1 MLFNSFEFLIFFP
14 IVTLVYFL
22 LPGRL
27 QWIWLLAMSYFFYM
41 NWHAE
46 YALLMAACT
55 IVTYACSLVI
65 TALEEKKHKKIAMLM
80 GIVFNIGL
88 LGYFKYT
95 GFFLDVIQRTCDL
108 LSIPVT
114 TPRVSILLPVGISF
128 YIFQALSYVIDVYKG
143 RVKAE
148 RNLFKYALFVSFFPQ
163 LVAGPIERSSR
174 LLRQVTAEHR
184 FDWERARQGL
194 LIMLLGFF
202 EKVVIADRACMYVDA
217 IYGGWIDASGA
228 QIALATFVFAVQDLC
243 DFAGYSHI
251 AIGAAK
257 VLGVELMT
265 NFRQPYFA
273 HSVQNFWARWHI
285 SLSTWFRDYIYF
297 PLGAGRGGKLKQARN
312 LMIVYTVSGLWHGAA
327 LKYVAWG
334 MLNGALQV
342 VEGLLPQPKHKPRFP
357 RLDLLLHI
365 LWTDFLILI
374 TMLIFRAGSLS
385 SALGML
391 VRIPTAW
398 NAPGIESGFSAMQ
411 ALCTGVCFAILFV
424 IELIHE
430 KRRSLT
436 ELTDRL
442 PAAAR
447 GLLYL
452 LAVLAIIVFG
462 VWGPGYAAQA
472 FIYFQF

>member
-22 LPGRL
+22 LPGRI
-27 QWIWLLAMSYFFYM
+27 QWIWLLVMSYFFYM

-55 IVTYACSLVI
+55 VVTYACGRVI
-65 TALEEKKHKKIAMLM
+65 AAMPEKKHKKIAMYT

-95 GFFLDVIQRTCDL
+95 GFFLDVVQRACDL

-128 YIFQALSYVIDVYKG
+128 DIFQALSYVIDVYKG

-217 IYGGWIDASGA
+217 INGGWADASGA

-342 VEGLLPQPKHKPRFP
+342 IEGLLPQPARKPRFP
-357 RLDLLLHI
+357 KLDLLLHI
-365 LWTDFLILI
+365 LFTDFLILI
-374 TMLIFRAGSLS
+374 TMLVFRAGSLS

-398 NAPGIESGFSAMQ
+398 GAPGIESGFSAMQ
-411 ALCTGVCFAILFV
+411 ALCTGVCFLILFA

>member
-14 IVTLVYFL
+14 IVTLIYFL
-22 LPGRL
+22 LPGRS

-55 IVTYACSLVI
+55 VVTYVCGLAVA
-65 TALEEKKHKKIAMLM
+65 ALPEKKHKKLAMGA

-95 GFFLDVIQRTCDL
+95 GFFLEVIQRVCDL

-114 TPRVSILLPVGISF
+114 TPKVSILLPVGISF

-184 FDWERARQGL
+184 FDWERARRGL
-194 LIMLLGFF
+194 LIMMLGFF

-217 IYGGWIDASGA
+217 IYGGWADASGA

-257 VLGVELMT
+257 VLGVDLMT

-342 VEGLLPQPKHKPRFP
+342 VEGLLPSPKSKPRFP
-357 RLDLLLHI
+357 KLNLLLHI
-365 LWTDFLILI
+365 LFTDFLILI

-391 VRIPTAW
+391 GRIPTAW
-398 NAPGIESGFSAMQ
+398 SAPGIKSGFSAMQ
-411 ALCTGVCFAILFV
+411 ALCTGVCFVILFV

-436 ELTDRL
+436 ELTDKL
-442 PAAAR
+442 PVAAR

-452 LAVLAIIVFG
+452 LAVLAIVVFG

>member
-22 LPGRL
+22 LPAKVK
-27 QWIWLLAMSYFFYM
+27 WVWLLVMSYFFYM

-55 IVTYACSLVI
+55 LVTFIASRLIVGTENKKKRKLVLI
-65 TALEEKKHKKIAMLM
+65 G
-80 GIVFNIGL
+80 GIVFNIGML
-88 LGYFKYT
+88 AYFKYT
-95 GFFLDVIQRTCDL
+95 GFLLDVIERVCRL
-108 LSIPVT
+108 AGLPVAM
-114 TPRVSILLPVGISF
+114 PKVSILLPVGISF
-128 YIFQALSYVIDVYKG
+128 YIFQALSYMIDVYKG
-143 RVKAE
+143 RVKPE
-148 RNLFKYALFVSFFPQ
+148 KNLFKYALFVSFFPQ
-163 LVAGPIERSSR
+163 LVAGPIERSGR
-174 LLRQVTAEHR
+174 LLKQVSAPHS
-184 FDWERARQGL
+184 FDWKRCRDGL
-194 LIMLLGFF
+194 LIMMLGFF

-217 IYGGWIDASGA
+217 IYGNWIAASGA
-228 QIALATFVFAVQDLC
+228 QLALATVVFAVQDLC
-243 DFAGYSHI
+243 DFAGYSYI

-257 VLGVELMT
+257 ILGIDLMT

-297 PLGAGRGGKLKQARN
+297 PMGAGRGGVLKRSFN
-312 LMIVYTVSGLWHGAA
+312 IMTVYTISGLWHGAA

-334 MLNGALQV
+334 MLNGAIQV
-342 VEGLLPQPKHKPRFP
+342 VEGLIPPKKNKPKYP
-357 RLDLLLHI
+357 KLDLLLHI

-391 VRIPTAW
+391 WRIPTQWGAAW
-398 NAPGIESGFSAMQ
+398 IESGLSSMQ
-411 ALCTGVCFAILFV
+411 GICLLICSLVLFA

-430 KRRSLT
+430 KRKTLT
-436 ELTDRL
+436 EITDRL
-442 PAAAR
+442 PAVLR
-447 GLLYL
+447 GALYL
-452 LAVLAIIVFG
+452 AAVMAIIIFG
-462 VWGPGYAAQA
+462 VWGPGYSAQA

>member
-14 IVTLVYFL
+14 VVTLVYFL
-22 LPGRL
+22 LPAKVK
-27 QWIWLLAMSYFFYM
+27 WVWLLVMSYFFYM

-55 IVTYACSLVI
+55 LVTHACSLLI
-65 TALEEKKHKKIAMLM
+65 DRTKDKKRRKLAMWG
-80 GIVFNIGL
+80 GIIFNIGL
-88 LGYFKYT
+88 LAYFKYT
-95 GFFLDVIQRTCDL
+95 GFLLDIVQRASDML
-108 LSIPVT
+108 GLGVQ
-114 TPRVSILLPVGISF
+114 TPKVSILLPVGISF
-128 YIFQALSYVIDVYKG
+128 YVFQALSYMIDVYKG
-143 RVKAE
+143 RVKVE
-148 RNLFKYALFVSFFPQ
+148 PNLFKYALFVSFFPQ
-163 LVAGPIERSSR
+163 LVAGPIERSNR
-174 LLRQVTAEHR
+174 LQKQVAAPHS
-184 FDWERARQGL
+184 FDWERCRKGL
-194 LIMLLGFF
+194 LIMMLGFF

-217 IYGGWIDASGA
+217 VYGNWINATGA
-228 QIALATFVFAVQDLC
+228 QIALATVVFAVQDLC
-243 DFAGYSHI
+243 DFAGYSYI

-257 VLGVELMT
+257 VLGIDLMT

-342 VEGLLPQPKHKPRFP
+342 VEGLLPAPKVSKKHPK
-357 RLDLLLHI
+357 LQLLGQI

-385 SALGML
+385 SALHML
-391 VRIPTAW
+391 IKIPMQWGGVPLAT
-398 NAPGIESGFSAMQ
+398 GFSDMQ
-411 ALCTGVCFAILFV
+411 ALCTGVCFAILFA

-430 KRRSLT
+430 KRKTLT
-436 ELTDRL
+436 EMTDQL
-442 PAAAR
+442 PAVVR
-447 GLLYL
+447 GVLYL
-452 LAVLAIIVFG
+452 LAVMAIIIFG
-462 VWGPGYAAQA
+462 VWGPGYSAQA

>member
-14 IVTLVYFL
+14 IVTAVYFL
-22 LPGRL
+22 LPGKI
-27 QWIWLLAMSYFFYM
+27 QWIWLLVMSYFFYM

-55 IVTYACSLVI
+55 IVTYACGRII
-65 TALEEKKHKKIAMLM
+65 TALPEKRHKKLAMWA

-95 GFFLDVIQRTCDL
+95 GFFLDVIQRACDL

-114 TPRVSILLPVGISF
+114 TPKVSILLPVGISF

-163 LVAGPIERSSR
+163 LVAGPIERSNR
-174 LLRQVTAEHR
+174 LIRQVTAEHR

-297 PLGAGRGGKLKQARN
+297 PLGAGRGGRLKQARN

-342 VEGLLPQPKHKPRFP
+342 IEGLLPQPKNKPRFP
-357 RLDLLLHI
+357 KLDLLLHI

-391 VRIPTAW
+391 LRIPTAW
-398 NAPGIESGFSAMQ
+398 NAPGIASGFSSMQ
-411 ALCTGVCFAILFV
+411 ALCTGVCFVILFA

-430 KRRSLT
+430 KRQTLT
-436 ELTDRL
+436 GLTDRL

-447 GLLYL
+447 GTLYL
-452 LAVLAIIVFG
+452 LAVLAIVVFG